1 MHYILIWEY
10 DHVFFRAAVLSIRY
24 YPEFIR
30 FLTLSVIYFYKL
42 YKVGKLHK
50 TISDITE
57 Q

>member
-1 MHYILIWEY
+1 MIMF
-10 DHVFFRAAVLSIRY
+10 FFRAAVLSIRY